1 MVGIGPEGGVFGL
14 VIAGDMSILRDMEQ
28 TVTGTVA
35 SMRRTRNSINGNPR
49 YQITLTDGREF
60 KTYPDAYFAYGLPHI
75 WSETEVEMVIGR
87 RNCIESITILD

>member
-1 MVGIGPEGGVFGL
+1 
-14 VIAGDMSILRDMEQ
+14 MEQ

-60 KTYPDAYFAYGLPHI
+60 KTYPDADFAYGLTHI

-87 RNCIESITILD
+87 RNCIESITIHH

>member
-14 VIAGDMSILRDMEQ
+14 AIAGDMSILRDMEQ

-35 SMRRTRNSINGNPR
+35 KMVRLRNTTNGNPR
-49 YQITLTDGREF
+49 YQITLTDGREY
-60 KTYPDAYFAYGLPHI
+60 KTYPDANFTHAMTHI

-87 RNCIESITILD
+87 RGCIESITIHH

>member
-1 MVGIGPEGGVFGL
+1 
-14 VIAGDMSILRDMEQ
+14 MEQ

-35 SMRRTRNSINGNPR
+35 SMRRVLNSINGNPR

-60 KTYPDAYFAYGLPHI
+60 KTYPDASFALELTHI

-87 RNCIESITILD
+87 HNCIESIIIHH